1 MEKSRQEYLNSIRKR
16 KSLVTPKPSNWKEKF
31 FECKDLNQERGID
44 PSVINKEGFW
54 TKREPNDY
62 KDKETSPKL

>member
-1 MEKSRQEYLNSIRKR
+1 MEKSTK
-16 KSLVTPKPSNWKEKF
+16 KKPVRWTEKF
-31 FECKDLNQERGID
+31 LECKDLNQERGID
-44 PSVINKEGFW
+44 PSVINKVGFW